1 MIVAVAAAAGW
12 ALLCHATKTGAPWT
26 LAVAGIAVGATARAA
41 ARARG
46 GRVQLA
52 AGLALLV
59 FFALGEFLIY
69 RHALLPRLEAMHR
82 AEGFLDSEIRAEE
95 ELEQIRREP
104 ERYAAIEAT
113 RDLFLAMAAGIAAA
127 LWITRP
133 RHAVAA
139 FTRPSPDVGG
149 DPPDSRGY
157 GGQALPSKDVGGD
170 SPDVPGY
177 GGQGP
182 VSDPSSAPS
191 SSPEPPPPS
200 APASPGSDPPSAG
213 SPGGS

>member
-26 LAVAGIAVGATARAA
+26 LAVAGVAVGATARAA

-82 AEGFLDSEIRAEE
+82 AEGAQDSEIRAEE
-95 ELEQIRREP
+95 ELAQIRRDP

-133 RHAVAA
+133 RAAVAA
-139 FTRPSPDVGG
+139 FIRPAPALAAAPDPVEPA
-149 DPPDSRGY
+149 PP
-157 GGQALPSKDVGGD
+157 V
-170 SPDVPGY
+170 
-177 GGQGP
+177 P
-182 VSDPSSAPS
+182 VSDPSSTPS
-191 SSPEPPPPS
+191 TSAEPSPEPSTPS

-213 SPGGS
+213 SPDGS

>member
-26 LAVAGIAVGATARAA
+26 LAVAGIAVGVTARAA
-41 ARARG
+41 ARTRG

-82 AEGFLDSEIRAEE
+82 AEGFVDSEIRAEE
-95 ELEQIRREP
+95 ELQQIRRDP

-133 RHAVAA
+133 RPAVAA
-139 FTRPSPDVGG
+139 FRAPLPTSSEPTPTSPPPSP
-149 DPPDSRGY
+149 
-157 GGQALPSKDVGGD
+157 A
-170 SPDVPGY
+170 
-177 GGQGP
+177 
-182 VSDPSSAPS
+182 
-191 SSPEPPPPS
+191 SPEPEPPS
-200 APASPGSDPPSAG
+200 PRSPDAT
-213 SPGGS
+213 